1 MISQGQMPILC
12 VCTTPST
19 NRSSLRPAG
28 HSVFCVPWA
37 QYTAEPMMC
46 IQWVGDSQATSTI
59 DQLSPMFAVIRCSS
73 FASFLTLILNPHVLL
88 FHYYLKYPSRCSH
101 QSISFPAVQASPVLW
116 VASHARPCSG
126 LWEREQC
133 THFTD
138 RKQTQRHLMASSRTH
153 HGYVADQGLKPRLSD
168 SLPWTPYFS
177 LTAQDS
183 SPEIL
188 QRVLWFC
195 SPCHI

>member
-1 MISQGQMPILC
+1 MISQGQMQILC
-12 VCTTPST
+12 VCMTTST
-19 NRSSLRPAG
+19 DRSSLRPAS
-28 HSVFCVPWA
+28 HSVFCVPGA
-37 QYTAEPMMC
+37 RYTAEPMMY
-46 IQWVGDSQATSTI
+46 IQWVGDSQATCTI
-59 DQLSPMFAVIRCSS
+59 DQRSPMLAVTGCS
-73 FASFLTLILNPHVLL
+73 FFTSFLTLILSLHVLL
-88 FHYYLKYPSRCSH
+88 FHYDLKYPSRCSH
-101 QSISFPAVQASPVLW
+101 QSISFPAVQASPMFQG
-116 VASHARPCSG
+116 APHTRPCSG

-138 RKQTQRHLMASSRTH
+138 RKQTQRHLMASSRTL

-168 SLPWTPYFS
+168 SSPCAPYFS

-195 SPCHI
+195 SPRRI